1 MKFKYILVLMT
12 ALAFTSCN
20 NWLDV
25 TPQGEVEG
33 EDLLTNEKG
42 YNAALNGIYY
52 NLTSTTLYGKELSY
66 GMMDVLAQYWDLSSK
81 SRTAITNSL
90 NSIMKMRVQNP
101 ASMQFGRRCIKES
114 HRPIIF
120 WNPWNLI
127 EAL

>member
-52 NLTSTTLYGKELSY
+52 NLTSTTLYGKELSWMCWHNT
-66 GMMDVLAQYWDLSSK
+66 GICLPKV
-81 SRTAITNSL
+81 RTAITNSL